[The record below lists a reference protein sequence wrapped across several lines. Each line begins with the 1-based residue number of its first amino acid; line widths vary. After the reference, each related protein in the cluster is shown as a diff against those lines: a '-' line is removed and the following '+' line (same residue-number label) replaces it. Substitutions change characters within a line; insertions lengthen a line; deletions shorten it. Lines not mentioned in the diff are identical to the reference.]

1 MATRVVPT
9 SLDADNPAGSFMLA
23 ACSDWRSAV
32 RRFHVGTGLHEP
44 TSDAGYTTAGSP
56 LLPQLSIN
64 LLPCGRSPY
73 TRVRPH
79 QALRIL
85 NAAMKARTIINKTTK
100 CELSVGIGSIGP
112 AAATTNDRLPVGCG
126 GEYTMPS

>member
-23 ACSDWRSAV
+23 ACSDWRSGV

-64 LLPCGRSPY
+64 LLPCGGSPY
-73 TRVRPH
+73 TTRRHGQPSRRSSNTH
-79 QALRIL
+79 RDPLPPRTLRGY
-85 NAAMKARTIINKTTK
+85 APPDSARIH
-100 CELSVGIGSIGP
+100 
-112 AAATTNDRLPVGCG
+112 AT
-126 GEYTMPS
+126 

>member
-23 ACSDWRSAV
+23 ACSDWRSGV

-64 LLPCGRSPY
+64 LLPCGGSPY
-73 TRVRPH
+73 TRVRLHDWQEQPD
-79 QALRIL
+79 
-85 NAAMKARTIINKTTK
+85 K
-100 CELSVGIGSIGP
+100 
-112 AAATTNDRLPVGCG
+112 DRLSLPTTHRTRC
-126 GEYTMPS
+126 